1 MYKKKKKEKSLWA
14 FKKAER
20 STFPFD
26 ISVVI
31 LVKYY
36 SFRIPVVMIKGV
48 DRLQV

>member
-26 ISVVI
+26 ISVV
-31 LVKYY
+31 KYY